1 MFNQGKTIY
10 WPHPLLRAERNA
22 FALPPGKQKA
32 CSLSGM
38 HGETFV
44 HSTDGALGQSHTDL
58 EVAEGEGIGQL
69 GCHLPCD
76 HFNLVSYFS
85 VTTKK
90 NLKPLGSCVF
100 ETENQN
106 WN

>member
-1 MFNQGKTIY
+1 M
-10 WPHPLLRAERNA
+10 RAERNA
-22 FALPPGKQKA
+22 FALSPGKQKA

-38 HGETFV
+38 HGETLV
-44 HSTDGALGQSHTDL
+44 HSTGGALGQSCTDL
-58 EVAEGEGIGQL
+58 GVAKGEGIGQL

-76 HFNLVSYFS
+76 HFNLS
-85 VTTKK
+85 VLFLSNNKK
-90 NLKPLGSCVF
+90 KKLKPLGSCVF